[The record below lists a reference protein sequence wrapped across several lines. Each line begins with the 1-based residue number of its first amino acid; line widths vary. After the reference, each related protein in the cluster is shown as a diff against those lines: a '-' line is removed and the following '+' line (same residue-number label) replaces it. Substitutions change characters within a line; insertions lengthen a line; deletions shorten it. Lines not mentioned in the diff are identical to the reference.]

1 MTEGYSGEMHPH
13 LDPVGRRLAFSSTRG
28 GARSLWLARPDMSQ
42 AKQLTGGDAIDD
54 RPAFSP
60 DGSRIAFV
68 SGRGGRQ
75 AIWVVGSDGGT
86 PRRVGEATVLD
97 TLTWSPDGKRI
108 FFATP
113 GDQLPRLVSMSVDD
127 GRFEPLE
134 GVSGH
139 APSWSLPTKRL
150 AYLQVEEPPEISPR
164 VRTTLVIVEGGQH
177 HRYPIDPAALLQ
189 GFSNGLTAWS
199 PDGRRVALVAAQSNL
214 RNTIWIFDPDAR
226 DHFRQLAELPVT
238 VGVRGITWSPDGSS
252 VIVGQQETKSD
263 IVLLDLASARQ

>member
-1 MTEGYSGEMHPH
+1 MTEGYSGEMHPQ
-13 LDPVGRRLAFSSTRG
+13 LDPIGRRLAFSSTRG
-28 GARSLWLARPDMSQ
+28 GTRTLWLARPDASQ
-42 AKQLTGGDAIDD
+42 ATRLTGGDAIDD

-75 AIWVVGSDGGT
+75 AIWVVSVDGGT
-86 PRRVGEATVLD
+86 PRRIGEAIVLD
-97 TLTWSPDGKRI
+97 TLSWSPDGRRI
-108 FFATP
+108 FYATS
-113 GDQLPRLVSMSVDD
+113 GDRLPRLVSMSVDD
-127 GRFEPLE
+127 GRIEPLE

-139 APSWSLPTKRL
+139 APSWSPSTNRL

-177 HRYPIDPAALLQ
+177 HRYPNAALLQ

-199 PDGRRVALVAAQSNL
+199 PDGRRVALLAAQSNI
-214 RNTIWIFDPDAR
+214 RNTIWIFDPDSQ
-226 DHFRQLAELPVT
+226 DQFRQLAELPVT
-238 VGVRGITWSPDGSS
+238 VSVRGITWSPDGSS

-263 IVLLDLASARQ
+263 IVLLDLASASR